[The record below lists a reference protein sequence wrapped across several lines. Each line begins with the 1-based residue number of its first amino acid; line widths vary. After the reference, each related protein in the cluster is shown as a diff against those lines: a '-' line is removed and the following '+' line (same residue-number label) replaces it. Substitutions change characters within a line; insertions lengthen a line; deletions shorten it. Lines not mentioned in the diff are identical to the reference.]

1 MSHAATT
8 WLASVPPDHIT
19 HGEFRVLFHL
29 CDCHNPSMGCFPM
42 QAYLREH
49 TGLSNGGLN
58 KALGELERKGL
69 IRREQERDQ
78 RTNRQKPTH
87 YILGFEM
94 KNAQKPSPLSGGGA
108 VSTFHAEPSPLFGG
122 SVSTGV
128 ESYTKE
134 EPVKEPVREP
144 CAAPRA
150 PHTQNSRIPDEGP
163 CLKNGH
169 GSAPAKDHGK
179 ADTTNRVSN
188 LDTGFDFDVFQ
199 RKFRDAYP
207 RLGSLEATED
217 ALREALEAGADPDHI
232 LAGAR
237 AYAVEQKGNKRQ
249 YIAYS
254 ENWLAQKRWEQFPKS
269 APGASDPEVIAQ
281 VRAKAIREKAPW
293 IGRHLSPSAA
303 RELVARGLV
312 TEEECRA
319 AGVDL

>member
-1 MSHAATT
+1 MSHRAVNWALEQRQLKPGPWIVLIQLGDRHNKDTKQVNPEQAT
-8 WLASVPPDHIT
+8 LAHDCNMSRATVN
-19 HGEFRVLFHL
+19 RHL
-29 CDCHNPSMGCFPM
+29 D
-42 QAYLREH
+42 
-49 TGLSNGGLN
+49 
-58 KALGELERKGL
+58 ELEAAGL
-69 IRREQERDQ
+69 IQ
-78 RTNRQKPTH
+78 RVPRQHPVTRKRLSTF
-87 YILGFEM
+87 YILGLDF
-94 KNAQKPSPLSGGGA
+94 AQPPEIEFAMSQIETRDLQGENEN
-108 VSTFHAEPSPLFGG
+108 VEPSR
-122 SVSTGV
+122 VSDCDTETVSQNHEKPCLKNGENRV
-128 ESYTKE
+128 SNCDTNPVR
-134 EPVKEPVREP
+134 EPVKEP
-144 CAAPRA
+144 CAASA
-150 PHTQNSRIPDEGP
+150 PHS
-163 CLKNGH
+163 
-169 GSAPAKDHGK
+169 
-179 ADTTNRVSN
+179 
-188 LDTGFDFDVFQ
+188 FDFDVFQ

-254 ENWLAQKRWEQFPKS
+254 ENWLAQKRWEQFPKT
-269 APGASDPEVIAQ
+269 AAGASDPEVIAQ